1 MSCEDQGHVK
11 VLART
16 LGAAA
21 DSLDEVAADDQTR
34 ARIWDRLTPTQRKA
48 LEKLV
53 ACGKPR
59 ARGEA
64 DT

>member
-21 DSLDEVAADDQTR
+21 DSLDEVAADDETR
-34 ARIWDRLTPTQRKA
+34 AKLWDGLNATQRKA
-48 LEKLV
+48 L
-53 ACGKPR
+53 
-59 ARGEA
+59 
-64 DT
+64 D